1 MLLRSRTST
10 TSGPVPPLAR
20 EYQFDGLLGMAL
32 AMAALAFFT
41 PSLKSSTPSGL
52 RKKCV
57 TLRYGGGGPE
67 GVAGDRAGRCTEYP
81 IVSDARYRPLVE
93 VAFVEAAAGN

>member
-1 MLLRSRTST
+1 MLLRSWTST
-10 TSGPVPPLAR
+10 ISGPRPPLAR
-20 EYQFDGLLGMAL
+20 EYQLDGLLGMAL

-57 TLRYGGGGPE
+57 TLRYGGGGLE
-67 GVAGDRAGRCTEYP
+67 GVAGERTERCRSYP
-81 IVSDARYRPLVE
+81 IVSDARYGPNGKL
-93 VAFVEAAAGN
+93 AFVDAT